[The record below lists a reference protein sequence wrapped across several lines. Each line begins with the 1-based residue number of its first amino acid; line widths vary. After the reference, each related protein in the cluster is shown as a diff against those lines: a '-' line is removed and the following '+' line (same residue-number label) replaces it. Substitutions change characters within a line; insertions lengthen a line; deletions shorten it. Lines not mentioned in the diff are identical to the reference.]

1 MYCVR
6 NVTDDLYWVGA
17 NDHRLALFEN
27 IHPIPRGVSYNAYL
41 LLDEQTVLFD
51 TVDWSACRQLLENVE
66 HLLGERPLDYLV
78 INHME
83 PDHCATLG
91 DLLRRWPNVQ
101 VVANAKTVPM
111 IGQFFDCDI
120 SDRTVVVKEGD
131 TLTLRMAGGGP
142 AGTLLAVADSNG
154 NVKACPENPVVE
166 LPLNDRGKLDVA
178 GAVGRDGYLA
188 VIRDLGLLDSRVA
201 VLLPGLVSVFNFI
214 NMRTHF
220 ESLPAELEES
230 AKLDGANHWTI
241 FTRVI
246 LPISGAT
253 MAVMVLFYGVAHWN
267 SWFREMLYLPNSR
280 DLWPLALITREIILS
295 SSNAAM
301 SDGAVMTQEMA
312 DAIKY
317 ATIIVTT
324 LPILCLYPFLQKYF
338 AKGVTVGAVKG

>member
-1 MYCVR
+1 MARTKNKIKSTTEDRVF
-6 NVTDDLYWVGA
+6 D
-17 NDHRLALFEN
+17 
-27 IHPIPRGVSYNAYL
+27 GVSF
-41 LLDEQTVLFD
+41 V
-51 TVDWSACRQLLENVE
+51 
-66 HLLGERPLDYLV
+66 V
-78 INHME
+78 IAILIFVCFY
-83 PDHCATLG
+83 PIWYVFCA
-91 DLLRRWPNVQ
+91 
-101 VVANAKTVPM
+101 
-111 IGQFFDCDI
+111 
-120 SDRTVVVKEGD
+120 S
-131 TLTLRMAGGGP
+131 LTDP
-142 AGTLLAVADSNG
+142 TI
-154 NVKACPENPVVE
+154 
-166 LPLNDRGKLDVA
+166 VA
-178 GAVGRDGYLA
+178 GAGGILLFPQDITLGAYKRVFADAEIWRGLLNTIFYTVVGTALNVILTAMLAYTLSRKNLLFKKPLTVFVTFTMFFNGGMIPTYL

>member
-1 MYCVR
+1 MQATE
-6 NVTDDLYWVGA
+6 NVTLKPSRQKEIWQDRVFNAVIAILVALVLLMTLYPLYLV
-17 NDHRLALFEN
+17 L
-27 IHPIPRGVSYNAYL
+27 ICSVSDATLVTTGRVTLYPKGFTLTGYNAVFQNKEIWRSYMNSIIYTVTG
-41 LLDEQTVLFD
+41 TVLSLMVTMGAAF
-51 TVDWSACRQLLENVE
+51 TLSRKFPGKRLISFLFAFTMFFN
-66 HLLGERPLDYLV
+66 GGMIPTYL
-78 INHME
+78 
-83 PDHCATLG
+83 
-91 DLLRRWPNVQ
+91 
-101 VVANAKTVPM
+101 
-111 IGQFFDCDI
+111 
-120 SDRTVVVKEGD
+120 
-131 TLTLRMAGGGP
+131 
-142 AGTLLAVADSNG
+142 
-154 NVKACPENPVVE
+154 
-166 LPLNDRGKLDVA
+166 
-178 GAVGRDGYLA
+178 

-253 MAVMVLFYGVAHWN
+253 MAVMVLFYGVTHWN
-267 SWFREMLYLPNSR
+267 SWFLEMLYLPNSR